1 MKRTSTLLA
10 ATSFAVLAGATAAMA
25 ADAISLPP
33 EPPAA
38 PPVQFVP
45 AATWSGVY
53 VGAFAGYNFGQFD
66 PRVGATA
73 LTDTDADGFA
83 GGAFAGINFQN
94 GAFVYGA
101 EADLGYSDAD
111 GVEATTGATT
121 EQGVF
126 GSVRARLGYAFD
138 PFLIYAT
145 AGGAATQAEVTLG
158 TASDSNTHLGWTA
171 GVGAEALLTQNV
183 FGRIEYRYTDYEDK
197 DFDLGGTV
205 VTSGFQENS
214 IRAGIGLKF

>member
-1 MKRTSTLLA
+1 MTKRSTLLA
-10 ATSFAVLAGATAAMA
+10 AASAVVLAGATSAVA
-25 ADAISLPP
+25 ADAISVPP
-33 EPPAA
+33 EPPVA
-38 PPVQFVP
+38 PPVAFAP

-73 LTDTDADGFA
+73 LTDTDADGFV

-101 EADLGYSDAD
+101 EADLGYSGAD
-111 GVEATTGATT
+111 GTEATTGAVA

-126 GSVRARLGYAFD
+126 GSLRARLGYSFD
-138 PFLIYAT
+138 PLLVYAT

-158 TASDSNTHLGWTA
+158 GVSDENTHLGWTV
-171 GVGAEALLTQNV
+171 GVGAEALLTDNI

-214 IRAGIGLKF
+214 IRAGIGIKF